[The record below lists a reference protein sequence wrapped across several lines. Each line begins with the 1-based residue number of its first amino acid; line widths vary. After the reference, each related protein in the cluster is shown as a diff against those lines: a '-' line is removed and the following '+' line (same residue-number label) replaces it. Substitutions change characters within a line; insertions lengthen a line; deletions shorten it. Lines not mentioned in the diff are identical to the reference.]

1 MTINYGIISTAQVVP
16 RFIAGI
22 RESRNGR
29 VAAVAS
35 RDLPKA
41 TAFAK
46 EHEIPKAYGTYQ
58 ELYQDEEID
67 IVYIATYNKGH
78 YEAAKE
84 ALTAGKNVLLEKPF
98 TLKYDEAAELF
109 QLAEAKGL
117 FLMEA
122 QKAAFLPI
130 TLKVKELLAAG
141 KLGEIKRIESVT
153 AYPNIDHVKWFH
165 DLSAGGGSM
174 HGAGTYPLE
183 YLQLLFGEGI
193 TEYFGIADLSK
204 EGSDV
209 QSNLLLKFGKGLLAD
224 IFITTELDRPS
235 GMTIYGKEG
244 KLEIPD
250 FWKTKEALLTTDSET
265 ERLFIDH
272 QSEFVFEVDHV
283 NECLEKGLTA
293 SPVMTKAITLQT
305 VKIVEALYRRWFE

>member
-1 MTINYGIISTAQVVP
+1 MTINYGIISTAQIVP

-41 TAFAK
+41 SAFAE
-46 EHEIPKAYGTYQ
+46 EHGIPKAYGTYQ

-84 ALTAGKNVLLEKPF
+84 ALTAGRNVLLEKPF
-98 TLKYDEAAELF
+98 TLKYAEALELF
-109 QLAEAKGL
+109 QLAEAKGV

-130 TLKVKELLAAG
+130 TLKVKEVLAAG
-141 KLGEIKRIESVT
+141 QLGEIKRIESTT
-153 AYPNIDHVKWFH
+153 AYPNIDHIKWFH

-183 YLQLLFGEGI
+183 YLQLLFGETI
-193 TEYFGIADLSK
+193 TEYFGTADLSK
-204 EGSDV
+204 VGSDV
-209 QSNLLLKFGKGLLAD
+209 QSNLLLKFGAGLLAD

-244 KLEIPD
+244 KLWIPN
-250 FWKTKEALLTTDSET
+250 FWKTKEALLTTEAG
-265 ERLFIDH
+265 EEKFFIDH
-272 QSEFVFEVDHV
+272 QSEFVFEVEHV
-283 NECLEKGLTA
+283 NECLEKGLIN
-293 SPVMTKAITLQT
+293 SPVMNKEITLQT
-305 VKIVEALYRRWFE
+305 VKIVESLYQQWFD